1 MADNPMTKSLNNTS
15 RTILFE
21 KFTEEKPSITPE
33 IKNLLNDTS
42 MDKVYEE
49 VEKNGFIVKS
59 FDEFL
64 ENFKPVIYQTQYKDE
79 GGKPVFTYSLKKDDE
94 GYSKPIEICKH
105 SFYEVVRSIID
116 KKGISGKSNLDFDY
130 ELISDLLSPEAE
142 IKKAKKIRQELAV
155 NTEKFLECKNNNR
168 TEEAKKYFKI
178 CNKNYQELYARY
190 KDNAVNLLPL
200 AIADTQV
207 MIDESKKVTEALEGT
222 STNSTLTLCDFSWD
236 NDGNLKATSI
246 EENNN
251 SDEVVYLENNNSDE
265 VVYLEDNNGDEV
277 VYLEGNNGD
286 EVVDKEKNK
295 PHTTDE
301 ILKKNINNIINKLPE
316 IKNSEYMQKTF
327 KRSFLS
333 GASSSKESLPALS
346 ELAER
351 KKGYIEIYKTVQQS
365 FFDAAA
371 ELIKKVLNVE
381 MFFKH
386 ASDEKGKFHSELIIT
401 NCGIDEI
408 INDEEV
414 KTSFTKFINAMN
426 NSKDHKIWFAILPP
440 VFDNEFAEDTETIT
454 FNNPDD
460 EWNMTGDISEDKTAV
475 TKDKVTI
482 EDIGIMTEI
491 LSKANI
497 ISFFNFK
504 ASEKTGFENFNEN
517 IFEKYKEKI
526 SPVVKDF
533 SVLSYPNFTIIPK
546 EEKDILISNE
556 IVENGE
562 MLSKKEYIK
571 IPAIY
576 IDSAYVSAGLVAA
589 TQSVDILRQ
598 KKYKVIDDN
607 PCVRFNLEDSDNRFK
622 FKTIFNRENI
632 FSRDDELTSKIV
644 KSKLGF
650 CYSDNE
656 GNDGTDNEI
665 RNAYLQIARTCS
677 GKLLYRKLVW
687 NYIEAYVRYENGGT
701 TGTADK
707 FTNCVNKLSDY
718 CKKQMKID
726 STANAVNRL
735 LYNDNETISYEDRKI
750 IVKFGKEEEPIDI
763 TVSEAEEE

>member
-49 VEKNGFIVKS
+49 VEKKGFIVKS
-59 FDEFL
+59 FDEL
-64 ENFKPVIYQTQYKDE
+64 LKNFTPVIYQTQYRDE

-155 NTEKFLECKNNNR
+155 NTEKFLEYKKNNR
-168 TEEAKKYFKI
+168 TEDAKKYFKI

-222 STNSTLTLCDFSWD
+222 STNSTLKLCDFSWD
-236 NDGNLKATSI
+236 NDGNLIATSI

-251 SDEVVYLENNNSDE
+251 SDEVVYLENNN
-265 VVYLEDNNGDEV
+265 
-277 VYLEGNNGD
+277 GD
-286 EVVDKEKNK
+286 EVVDIEENKTYTTNDILEKNI
-295 PHTTDE
+295 D
-301 ILKKNINNIINKLPE
+301 NIINKLPE

-333 GASSSKESLPALS
+333 GASSSKGSLPALS
-346 ELAER
+346 ELDER
-351 KKGYIEIYKTVQQS
+351 KNDYIEIYKTVQQS

-454 FNNPDD
+454 FNNPED
-460 EWNMTGDISEDKTAV
+460 EWDMTGDLSEDKTAV

-504 ASEKTGFENFNEN
+504 ASEKTGFENFNED

-562 MLSKKEYIK
+562 MLISK
-571 IPAIY
+571 
-576 IDSAYVSAGLVAA
+576 
-589 TQSVDILRQ
+589 
-598 KKYKVIDDN
+598 
-607 PCVRFNLEDSDNRFK
+607 
-622 FKTIFNRENI
+622 
-632 FSRDDELTSKIV
+632 
-644 KSKLGF
+644 
-650 CYSDNE
+650 
-656 GNDGTDNEI
+656 
-665 RNAYLQIARTCS
+665 
-677 GKLLYRKLVW
+677 
-687 NYIEAYVRYENGGT
+687 
-701 TGTADK
+701 
-707 FTNCVNKLSDY
+707 
-718 CKKQMKID
+718 
-726 STANAVNRL
+726 
-735 LYNDNETISYEDRKI
+735 
-750 IVKFGKEEEPIDI
+750 
-763 TVSEAEEE
+763 